1 MNATLARGGRCLTR
15 REVAAAQEA
24 WSAEATLSA
33 PLGADRAASTA
44 DSEEVAAA
52 AALGEHETCILPF
65 I

>member
-1 MNATLARGGRCLTR
+1 LTR